1 MQEIAYTVTA
11 LLPDAVTRDRY
22 VRWLREGHIQQVVAG
37 GAKEAVVVAVDEPPR
52 PLKVVCRYIF
62 ANREAYD
69 QYVTEHA
76 PKLRAE
82 GMALF
87 GPELGVSFER
97 SVGKVIARS

>member
-1 MQEIAYTVTA
+1 MHEVAYTVTA

-22 VRWLREGHIQQVVAG
+22 VRWLQEGHIQQVVAG
-37 GAKEAVVVAVDEPPR
+37 GAKEAIVVVIEEPAT

-62 ANREAYD
+62 ASKEALDRY
-69 QYVTEHA
+69 TSEHA

-82 GMALF
+82 GLRLF

-97 SVGKVIARS
+97 SVGKVIARN

>member
-1 MQEIAYTVTA
+1 MHEVAYTVTA
-11 LLPDAVTRDRY
+11 LLPDTVTRDRF
-22 VRWLREGHIQQVVAG
+22 VRWLREGHIQQVVGG
-37 GAKEAVVVAVDEPPR
+37 GAKEAVVVVVEEPAT

-62 ANREAYD
+62 ASREAFDLY
-69 QYVTEHA
+69 QTNHA

-82 GMALF
+82 GLRLF

>member
-1 MQEIAYTVTA
+1 MHEVAYTVTA
-11 LLPDAVTRDRY
+11 LLPDTVTRDRY
-22 VRWLREGHIQQVVAG
+22 IRWLREGHIQQVVSG
-37 GAKEAVVVAVDEPPR
+37 GAKEAAVVVIEEPAR

-62 ANREAYD
+62 ENREAFNR
-69 QYVTEHA
+69 YVADHA

-97 SVGKVIARS
+97 SVGSIIARS